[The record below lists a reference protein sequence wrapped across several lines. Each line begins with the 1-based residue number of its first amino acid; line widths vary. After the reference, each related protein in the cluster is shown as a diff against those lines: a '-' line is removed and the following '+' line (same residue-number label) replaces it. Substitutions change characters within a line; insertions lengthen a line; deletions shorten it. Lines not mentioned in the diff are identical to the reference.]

1 MGFMIVAVTND
12 KEHLYIYHGKDKQGV
27 PILYGFMNSKNTKV
41 YPRVFGNFS
50 QAIDMADNIATYLN
64 GTIYKSLKA
73 EVWTDDEVE
82 NYLKVKF
89 S

>member
-1 MGFMIVAVTND
+1 MGYMIVAVTKD
-12 KEHLYIYHGKDKQGV
+12 REHLYIYHGKDKKGM
-27 PILYGFMNSKNTKV
+27 PIFYGFMYDKNTKV
-41 YPRVFGNFS
+41 YPRMFGNFS

-73 EVWTDDEVE
+73 EVWTDNEVE